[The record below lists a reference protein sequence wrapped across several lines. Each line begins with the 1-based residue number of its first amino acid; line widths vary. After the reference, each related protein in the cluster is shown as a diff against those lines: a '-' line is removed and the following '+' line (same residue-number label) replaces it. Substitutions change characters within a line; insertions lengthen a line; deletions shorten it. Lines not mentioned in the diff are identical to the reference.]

1 MQTRHIERIHNMKIY
16 KTLLILTFFLLS
28 PLLISAQEKFTI
40 SGTLKDGATGE
51 DIIGARISV
60 LELPGTGAIT
70 NTFGFYSLTLPK
82 GTYTIQYKSLGFQIL
97 EEKIELNA
105 NITKNLDLMPE
116 AKTFDAVLIT
126 TEKENENVTSGEMS
140 VEKITMKDIENIPV
154 IFGEK
159 DIFKTM
165 QLLPGVK
172 SAGEGNSG
180 FYVRGGG
187 ADQNLVLLD
196 GAPVYNAS
204 HLLGFF
210 SVFNSDALK
219 DVKLYKG
226 GAPAEF
232 GGRLSSVMDIKMK
245 EGNMKEFS
253 ASGGLGLISSRLTLE
268 GPIVKDK
275 GSFIVSGRRTY
286 ADLFLKL
293 SDNEALNKS
302 ILYFYDL
309 NAKANYRLGEKDRL
323 FLSGYFGRDN
333 FGFSDQFGFDWGNAT
348 GTLRWNHI
356 YSDKLFGNTSFVF
369 SNYNYKIKFGGGN
382 QTFEIGSEI
391 QDINIKE
398 DFDWYIN
405 SNNTLKFGGNF
416 IHHTFKPGEIE
427 TGSGINFELNDIQQR
442 YSIESSVYIQNEQ
455 KVKKRIVLNYG
466 LRFDNFTQL
475 GPGDFYTYNNAGD
488 VIDTATYGDWE
499 PVTSYNGLSPRLGV
513 TWILNES
520 SSIKANYGRTYQFV
534 HLISNT
540 TATSPTDIWLPSS
553 NNIKPEIADQYAIGY
568 FQNFLDN
575 KLEGSIE
582 LYYKDMQNVID
593 YRDGA
598 EVTLNP
604 TVEGEL
610 LYGDGR
616 AYGMEFLLRKKRGA
630 FTGWVAYTLS
640 KTERLFDGIND
651 STWYPA
657 RQDRTHD
664 VSVVAMYEI
673 NKQLVVSATWVFYT
687 GNAVTF
693 PSGKYEI
700 DGQVVNYYTERNG
713 YRMPNYHRMDLGI
726 TYSYKDYKTV
736 KDVETGTEKQV
747 PRKWES
753 SWNLSVYNAY
763 GRENAYSISFKENT
777 ETGETEAV
785 QLALFKIIPSIT
797 YNFKF

>member
-1 MQTRHIERIHNMKIY
+1 MA
-16 KTLLILTFFLLS
+16 LLRSIVLVTILFFTQALT
-28 PLLISAQEKFTI
+28 AQEKFTI

-51 DIIGARISV
+51 DIIGARVAV

-70 NTFGFYSLTLPK
+70 NTYGFYSLTLPA
-82 GTYTIQYKSLGFQIL
+82 GTYTLQYKSIGFTTTEVKIVLDKNITQD
-97 EEKIELNA
+97 IELVPDS
-105 NITKNLDLMPE
+105 KVLDVVE
-116 AKTFDAVLIT
+116 VSTV
-126 TEKENENVTSGEMS
+126 KEDENVTSGEMS
-140 VEKITMKDIENIPV
+140 VQKLDIKEIETIPV

-245 EGNMKEFS
+245 EGNSKQFS
-253 ASGGLGLISSRLTLE
+253 MSGGIGLISSRLTIE
-268 GPIVKDK
+268 SPIVKDK
-275 GSFIVSGRRTY
+275 GSFIISGRRTY
-286 ADLFLKL
+286 ADVFLKL
-293 SDNEALNKS
+293 SSNESLNKS

-309 NAKANYRLGEKDRL
+309 NAKANYRIGPNDRI

-382 QTFEIGSEI
+382 ETFEIGSEI
-391 QDINIKE
+391 QDMNLKQ

-405 SNNTLKFGGNF
+405 SNNTFKFGANI

-427 TGSGINFELNDIQQR
+427 TGSGINFELNDIQKR
-442 YSIESSVYIQNEQ
+442 YSLESSVYVQNEQ
-455 KVKKRIVLNYG
+455 KIKKRWVLNYG
-466 LRFDNFTQL
+466 LRYDNFAQL
-475 GPGDFYTYNNAGD
+475 GPGDFYTYD
-488 VIDTATYGDWE
+488 VDGNVTDTTNYSDWE
-499 PVTSYNGLSPRLGV
+499 VVKWYNGLSPRVGA
-513 TWILNES
+513 TFIINEL
-520 SSIKANYGRTYQFV
+520 SSIKANYGRTYQFL

-540 TATSPTDIWLPSS
+540 TASSPTDIWLPSS
-553 NNIKPEIADQYAIGY
+553 NNIKPEIADQFAIGY
-568 FQNFLDN
+568 FRNFFN
-575 KLEGSIE
+575 NAVEGSIE
-582 LYYKDMQNVID
+582 LYYKDMQNTID

-610 LYGDGR
+610 LYGRGR
-616 AYGMEFLLRKKRGA
+616 AYGMEFLLRKKSGK
-630 FTGWVAYTLS
+630 FTGWVAYTLA
-640 KTERLFDGIND
+640 KTERLFDEINNN
-651 STWYPA
+651 SWYPA
-657 RQDRTHD
+657 RQDRRHD
-664 VSVVAMYEI
+664 IS
-673 NKQLVVSATWVFYT
+673 LVGIYTLNERLTFSATWVFYT

-700 DGQVVNYYTERNG
+700 DGQIVNYYTERNG
-713 YRMPNYHRMDLGI
+713 YRMPNYHRLDIGI
-726 TYSYKDYKTV
+726 TLNNKNYKMV
-736 KDVETGTEKQV
+736 KDPTTGEEKQV
-747 PRKWES
+747 PKRWES

-763 GRENAYSISFKENT
+763 ARENAYSISFQENE
-777 ETGETEAV
+777 ETGKTEAV
-785 QLALFKIIPSIT
+785 QLALFKVIPSIT

>member
-1 MQTRHIERIHNMKIY
+1 MA
-16 KTLLILTFFLLS
+16 LLRSIVLVTILFFTQALT
-28 PLLISAQEKFTI
+28 AQEKFTI

-51 DIIGARISV
+51 DIIGARVAV

-70 NTFGFYSLTLPK
+70 NTYGFYSLTLPS
-82 GTYTIQYKSLGFQIL
+82 GTYTLQYKSIGFTTT
-97 EEKIELNA
+97 EVKIVLDK
-105 NITKNLDLMPE
+105 NITQDLELVPDSKVLDVVE
-116 AKTFDAVLIT
+116 VSTV
-126 TEKENENVTSGEMS
+126 KEDENVTSGEMS
-140 VEKITMKDIENIPV
+140 VQKLDIKEIETIPV

-245 EGNMKEFS
+245 EGNSKQFS
-253 ASGGLGLISSRLTLE
+253 MSGGIGLISSRLTIE
-268 GPIVKDK
+268 SPIVKDK
-275 GSFIVSGRRTY
+275 GSFIISGRRTY
-286 ADLFLKL
+286 ADVFLKL
-293 SDNEALNKS
+293 SSNESLNKS

-309 NAKANYRLGEKDRL
+309 NAKANYRIGPNDRI

-382 QTFEIGSEI
+382 ETFEIGSEI
-391 QDINIKE
+391 QDMNLKQ

-405 SNNTLKFGGNF
+405 SNNTFKFGANI

-427 TGSGINFELNDIQQR
+427 TGSGINFELNDIQKR
-442 YSIESSVYIQNEQ
+442 YSLESSVYVQNEQ
-455 KVKKRIVLNYG
+455 KIKKRWVLNYG
-466 LRFDNFTQL
+466 LRYDNFAQL
-475 GPGDFYTYNNAGD
+475 GPGDFYTYD
-488 VIDTATYGDWE
+488 VDGNVTDTTNYSDWE
-499 PVTSYNGLSPRLGV
+499 VVKWYNGLSPRVGA
-513 TWILNES
+513 TFIINEL
-520 SSIKANYGRTYQFV
+520 SSIKANYGRTYQFL

-540 TATSPTDIWLPSS
+540 TASSPTDIWLPSS
-553 NNIKPEIADQYAIGY
+553 NNIKPEIADQFAIGY
-568 FQNFLDN
+568 FRNFFN
-575 KLEGSIE
+575 NAVEGSIE
-582 LYYKDMQNVID
+582 LYYKDMQNTID

-610 LYGDGR
+610 LYGRGR
-616 AYGMEFLLRKKRGA
+616 AYGMEFLLRKKSGK
-630 FTGWVAYTLS
+630 FTGWVAYTLA
-640 KTERLFDGIND
+640 KTERLFDEINNN
-651 STWYPA
+651 SWYPA
-657 RQDRTHD
+657 RQDRRHD
-664 VSVVAMYEI
+664 IS
-673 NKQLVVSATWVFYT
+673 LVGIYTLNERLTFSATWVFYT

-700 DGQVVNYYTERNG
+700 DGQIVNYYTERNG
-713 YRMPNYHRMDLGI
+713 YRMPNYHRLDIGI
-726 TYSYKDYKTV
+726 TLNNKNYKIV
-736 KDVETGTEKQV
+736 KDPTTGEEKQV
-747 PRKWES
+747 PKRWES

-763 GRENAYSISFKENT
+763 ARENAYSISFQENE
-777 ETGETEAV
+777 ETGKTEAV
-785 QLALFKIIPSIT
+785 QLALFKVIPSIT

>member
-1 MQTRHIERIHNMKIY
+1 MK
-16 KTLLILTFFLLS
+16 KMALLRSIVLVTILFFTQALT
-28 PLLISAQEKFTI
+28 AQEKFTI

-51 DIIGARISV
+51 DIIGARVAV

-70 NTFGFYSLTLPK
+70 NTYGFYSLTLPA
-82 GTYTIQYKSLGFQIL
+82 GNYTLQYKSIGFTTTEVKVVL
-97 EEKIELNA
+97 DK
-105 NITKNLDLMPE
+105 NITQDLELAPDSKVLDVVE
-116 AKTFDAVLIT
+116 VSTV
-126 TEKENENVTSGEMS
+126 KEDENVTSGEMS
-140 VEKITMKDIENIPV
+140 VQKLDINEIESIPV

-159 DIFKTM
+159 DVFKTM

-245 EGNMKEFS
+245 EGNSKQFS
-253 ASGGLGLISSRLTLE
+253 MSGGIGLISSRLTIE
-268 GPIVKDK
+268 SPIVKDK
-275 GSFIVSGRRTY
+275 GSFIISGRRTY
-286 ADLFLKL
+286 ADVFLKL
-293 SDNEALNKS
+293 SDNESLNKS

-309 NAKANYRLGEKDRL
+309 NAKANYRIGPNDRI

-382 QTFEIGSEI
+382 ETFEIGSEI
-391 QDINIKE
+391 QDMNLKQ

-405 SNNTLKFGGNF
+405 SNNTFKFGVNI
-416 IHHTFKPGEIE
+416 IHQTFKPGEIE
-427 TGSGINFELNDIQQR
+427 TGSGINFELNDIQKR
-442 YSIESSVYIQNEQ
+442 YSLENSLYVQNEQ
-455 KVKKRIVLNYG
+455 KIKKRWVLNYG
-466 LRFDNFTQL
+466 LRYDNFAQL
-475 GPGDFYTYNNAGD
+475 GPGDFYTYDEDGN
-488 VIDTATYGDWE
+488 VTDTTNYSDWE
-499 PVTSYNGLSPRLGV
+499 VVKWYNGLSPRLGA
-513 TWILNES
+513 TFIINEL
-520 SSIKANYGRTYQFV
+520 SSIKANYGRTYQFL

-540 TATSPTDIWLPSS
+540 TASSPTDIWLPSS
-553 NNIKPEIADQYAIGY
+553 NNIKPEIADQFAIGY
-568 FQNFLDN
+568 FRNFFN
-575 KLEGSIE
+575 NAVEGSIE
-582 LYYKDMQNVID
+582 FYYKDMQNTID

-610 LYGDGR
+610 LYGRGR
-616 AYGMEFLLRKKRGA
+616 AYGMEFLLRKKSGK
-630 FTGWVAYTLS
+630 FTGWVAYTLA
-640 KTERLFDGIND
+640 KTERLFDEINNN
-651 STWYPA
+651 TWYPA
-657 RQDRTHD
+657 RQDRRHD
-664 VSVVAMYEI
+664 IS
-673 NKQLVVSATWVFYT
+673 LVGIYTLNDRLTFSATWVFYT

-700 DGQVVNYYTERNG
+700 DGQIVNYYTERNG
-713 YRMPNYHRMDLGI
+713 YRMPNYHRLDVGI
-726 TYSYKDYKTV
+726 TLNNKNYKIV
-736 KDVETGTEKQV
+736 KDPTTGEEKQV
-747 PRKWES
+747 PKRWES

-763 GRENAYSISFKENT
+763 ARENAYSISFQENE
-777 ETGETEAV
+777 ETGQTEAV
-785 QLALFKIIPSIT
+785 QLALFKVIPSIT

>member
-1 MQTRHIERIHNMKIY
+1 MKSY
-16 KTLLILTFFLLS
+16 KLLLSLSFFLLS
-28 PLLISAQEKFTI
+28 PFFISAQEKFTI

-51 DIIGARISV
+51 DIIGARIAV
-60 LELPGTGAIT
+60 LELPGTGAIS

-82 GTYTIQYKSLGFQIL
+82 GTYTLQYKSLGFQTF

-105 NITKNLDLMPE
+105 NITKNLEMLPE
-116 AKTFDAVLIT
+116 AKTFDAIEIT

-187 ADQNLVLLD
+187 SDQNLILLD

-253 ASGGLGLISSRLTLE
+253 ASGGIGLISSRLTLE

-286 ADLFLKL
+286 ADIFLKL

-356 YSDKLFGNTSFVF
+356 YSDKLFGNTSVVF

-391 QDINIKE
+391 QDINVKE

-427 TGSGINFELNDIQQR
+427 TGSGINFELNDIQKR

-455 KVKKRIVLNYG
+455 KIKKRIVLNYG

-488 VIDTATYGDWE
+488 VIDTATFGDWE
-499 PVTSYNGLSPRLGV
+499 PVTSYNGLSPRMGI
-513 TWILNES
+513 TFILNEQ

-568 FQNFLDN
+568 FQNFFDN

-664 VSVVAMYEI
+664 ISVVGMYEI
-673 NKQLVVSATWVFYT
+673 NKQIVVSATWVYYT

-693 PSGKYEI
+693 PSGKYEV
-700 DGQVVNYYTERNG
+700 DGQIVNYYTERNG
-713 YRMPNYHRMDLGI
+713 YRMPDYHRLDLGI
-726 TYSYKDYKTV
+726 TYTYKDYKTV
-736 KDVETGTEKQV
+736 KDAETGTEKQV

-763 GRENAYSISFKENT
+763 ARENAYSISFKENA

>member
-1 MQTRHIERIHNMKIY
+1 MKLLRLFAITIALSLYQTASF
-16 KTLLILTFFLLS
+16 T
-28 PLLISAQEKFTI
+28 QEKFTI
-40 SGTLKDGATGE
+40 SGTLKDASTGE
-51 DIIGARISV
+51 DIIGARIAV
-60 LELPGTGAIT
+60 LELSGTGAIT
-70 NTFGFYSLTLPK
+70 NTFGFYSLTLPA
-82 GTYTIQYKSLGFQIL
+82 GNYTLQFRSIGFTTI
-97 EEKIELNA
+97 EEKIVLDQ
-105 NITKNLDLMPE
+105 NITKNLELQPE
-116 AKTFDAVLIT
+116 GKTLNTVVVTA
-126 TEKENENVTSGEMS
+126 EKEDENITSGEMS
-140 VEKITMKDIENIPV
+140 VDKINVKDVETIPV

-187 ADQNLVLLD
+187 SDQNLILLD

-245 EGNMKEFS
+245 EGNSKQFAM
-253 ASGGLGLISSRLTLE
+253 SGGIGLISSRLTIE
-268 GPIVKDK
+268 CPIVKDK
-275 GSFIVSGRRTY
+275 GSFILSGRRTY
-286 ADLFLKL
+286 VDVFLGL
-293 SDNEALNKS
+293 SNNEALKNS
-302 ILYFYDL
+302 TLYFYDL
-309 NAKANYRLGEKDRL
+309 NAKANYKITDKDRI

-348 GTLRWNHI
+348 GTFRWNHL
-356 YSDKLFGNTSFVF
+356 YNDKFFGNTSVIF
-369 SNYNYKIKFGGGN
+369 SNYNYKIKFGGGD

-405 SNNTLKFGGNF
+405 SNNTFKFGANF
-416 IHHTFKPGEIE
+416 IYHNFKPGEIE
-427 TGSGINFELNDIQQR
+427 TGSAINFELNDIQKR
-442 YSIESSVYIQNEQ
+442 YSTETSVYAQNEM
-455 KVKKRIVLNYG
+455 KIKRRLILNYG
-466 LRFDNFTQL
+466 LRYDNFIQL
-475 GPGDFYTYNNAGD
+475 GGGDFY
-488 VIDTATYGDWE
+488 
-499 PVTSYNGLSPRLGV
+499 SYNEAGEVTDTLTVSNKWDAVETYHGLSPRLGA
-513 TWILNES
+513 TFIINEQS
-520 SSIKANYGRTYQFV
+520 SVKANYGRTYQFV

-540 TATSPTDIWLPSS
+540 TASSPTDIWLPSS
-553 NNIKPEIADQYAIGY
+553 NNIKPEIADQFAVGY
-568 FQNFLDN
+568 FRNFFN
-575 KLEGSIE
+575 NALESSIE
-582 LYYKDMQNVID
+582 LYYKNMYNVID

-610 LYGDGR
+610 LYGIGR
-616 AYGMEFLLRKKRGA
+616 AYGMEFLLRKKKGKL
-630 FTGWVAYTLS
+630 TGWVSYTLA
-640 KTERLFDGIND
+640 KTERLFDEINNG
-651 STWYPA
+651 SWYPA

-664 VSVVAMYEI
+664 ISIVGIYTLNDRLTFSG
-673 NKQLVVSATWVFYT
+673 TWVFYT

-713 YRMPNYHRMDLGI
+713 YRMPNYHRLDLGI
-726 TYSYKDYKTV
+726 TYNNKSYKMV
-736 KDVETGTEKQV
+736 KDPETGEEKQV
-747 PRKWES
+747 DKRWQS

-763 GRENAYSISFKENT
+763 ARENAYSISFQENA
-777 ETGETEAV
+777 ETGQTEAV

-797 YNFKF
+797 YNFSF

>member
-1 MQTRHIERIHNMKIY
+1 MKRTLTY
-16 KTLLILTFFLLS
+16 SLLILISFLSNAAL
-28 PLLISAQEKFTI
+28 AQDKFTI
-40 SGTLKDGATGE
+40 SGSLKDATTGE
-51 DIIGARISV
+51 DIIGARIAV

-70 NTFGFYSLTLPK
+70 NTFGFYSLTLPA
-82 GTYTIQYKSLGFQIL
+82 GNYTLQYRYLGFATV
-97 EEKIELNA
+97 EEKIVLNA
-105 NITKNLDLMPE
+105 NITKNLELAPE
-116 AKTFDAVLIT
+116 AKTFDAVVIT
-126 TEKENENVTSGEMS
+126 TEKADENITSGEMS
-140 VEKITMKDIENIPV
+140 VDKIDVKDIENIPV

-187 ADQNLVLLD
+187 SDQNLVLLD

-232 GGRLSSVMDIKMK
+232 GGRLSSVMDINMK
-245 EGNMKEFS
+245 EGNSKQFS
-253 ASGGLGLISSRLTLE
+253 FSGGVGLISSRLTIE

-286 ADLFLKL
+286 VDMFLRL
-293 SDNEALNKS
+293 SNNESLNQS

-309 NAKANYRLGEKDRL
+309 NLKANYRVGEKDRI

-333 FGFSDQFGFDWGNAT
+333 FGFADQFGFDWGNAT

-356 YSDKLFGNTSFVF
+356 YTDKLFGNTSVIF

-382 QTFEIGSEI
+382 ETFEIGSQI
-391 QDINIKE
+391 QDINVKQ
-398 DFDWYIN
+398 DFDWFVN
-405 SNNTLKFGGNF
+405 SNNTLKFGANF

-442 YSIESSVYIQNEQ
+442 YSTESSVYLQNEQ
-455 KVKKRIVLNYG
+455 KVKKRWVFNYG

-475 GPGDFYTYNNAGD
+475 GGGEFYSYNAAGD
-488 VIDTATYGDWE
+488 VIDTAVYADKWE
-499 PVTSYNGLSPRLGV
+499 VVKSYNGLSPRLG
-513 TWILNES
+513 TTFIINELS
-520 SSIKANYGRTYQFV
+520 SVKASYGRTYQFV

-540 TATSPTDIWLPSS
+540 TASSPTDIWLPSS
-553 NNIKPEIADQYAIGY
+553 NNIKPEIADQFAVGY
-568 FQNFLDN
+568 FRNFFN
-575 KLEGSIE
+575 NAVEGSIE
-582 LYYKDMQNVID
+582 VYYKDMQNTID

-610 LYGDGR
+610 LYGRGR
-616 AYGMEFLLRKKRGA
+616 AYGMEFLLRKKKGK
-630 FTGWVAYTLS
+630 FTGWVAYTLA
-640 KTERLFDGIND
+640 KTERLFDEINNN
-651 STWYPA
+651 TWYPA
-657 RQDRTHD
+657 RQDRRHD
-664 VSVVAMYEI
+664 LAIVGIYTLNDRLTFSG
-673 NKQLVVSATWVFYT
+673 TWVYQT

-700 DGQVVNYYTERNG
+700 DGQIVNYYTERNG
-713 YRMPNYHRMDLGI
+713 YRMPDYHRLDLGV
-726 TYSYKDYKTV
+726 TLNNKNYKIVIDP
-736 KDVETGTEKQV
+736 ETGQEKRV
-747 PRKWES
+747 PRRWES

-763 GRENAYSISFKENT
+763 ARENAYSISFKENP
-777 ETGETEAV
+777 ETGQTEAV
-785 QLALFKIIPSIT
+785 QLALFKIIPSLT